1 VVVVKWVVTWPLAFE
16 WERVVE
22 VTRPLAF
29 EWEKVVMVSRW

>member
-1 VVVVKWVVTWPLAFE
+1 MEKVVVVKWVVTWPLAFE

-29 EWEKVVMVSRW
+29 TGRRW